1 MNRTTTRFLLGCL
14 GLTSVCCLIG
24 AGWPR
29 IQAWNTDS
37 KRSTVA
43 TIRADTCLVTSGTLV
58 ANSAITNA
66 DGRTVPDG
74 TYLCDW
80 SGNTAQVT
88 NHGFVGYLR
97 SGKAETI
104 SQKLKSRG
112 FKP

>member
-14 GLTSVCCLIG
+14 GLTSVVCLVG

-43 TIRADTCLVTSGTLV
+43 TMRADTCQVTKNSLV
-58 ANSAITNA
+58 ANTAVTTA
-66 DGRTVPDG
+66 DGRRLADG
-74 TYLCDW
+74 IYLCDW
-80 SGNTAQVT
+80 AGNTAQVS
-88 NHGFVGYLR
+88 NGGFVGFIR

-104 SQKLKSRG
+104 SQKLKTRG

>member
-1 MNRTTTRFLLGCL
+1 MNRTTSRFLLGCL
-14 GLTSVCCLIG
+14 GLTSVVCLIG

-37 KRSTVA
+37 KRSTIA
-43 TIRADTCLVTSGTLV
+43 TMRADTCQVTKNSLV
-58 ANSAITNA
+58 ANTTVTSV
-66 DGRTVPDG
+66 DGRRVPDG

-88 NHGFVGYLR
+88 NGGFVGYLR
-97 SGKAETI
+97 SGNAETI
-104 SQKLKSRG
+104 SKKLKSRG

>member
-1 MNRTTTRFLLGCL
+1 MNRTTSRFLLGCL
-14 GLTSVCCLIG
+14 GLTSVCCLVG

-29 IQAWNTDS
+29 IQAWNQDS
-37 KRSTVA
+37 NRSTIA
-43 TIRADTCLVTSGTLV
+43 TMRADTCQVTKGGLV
-58 ANSAITNA
+58 ANTAVTAA
-66 DGRTVPDG
+66 DGRRVPDG

-80 SGNTAQVT
+80 AGNTAQVS
-88 NHGFVGYLR
+88 NGGFVGYLR